1 MAKDIGLTGNPQ
13 YFSQGLMKS
22 SAVKEHD
29 LGAVAVDKKG
39 NKFRY
44 ILCGAT
50 AIVPGQLQQSTA
62 DVAHHTN
69 IACAVAAV
77 LDATITVTLGATL
90 ATANQYAGGYIII
103 NDVDG
108 QGETYRIGSHP
119 AADASATLVLT
130 LEDDVRT
137 ALTTNSQATLVAN
150 PYNGVIV
157 HPTTSTGAPVG
168 VGLYDITAAEYG
180 WLQTHGVISGL
191 NDAGTAIG
199 LGIAPSTN
207 TAGAMMTVAATTNQ
221 IGSAIVAGI
230 STEYNPILL
239 RID

>member
-1 MAKDIGLTGNPQ
+1 MAKDIGLTGNPSM
-13 YFSQGLMKS
+13 FSQGLMRS
-22 SAVKEHD
+22 SAIKEHD
-29 LGAVAVDKKG
+29 LGAMASDNKG
-39 NKFRY
+39 NRYRY
-44 ILCGAT
+44 ILAGAT
-50 AIVPGQLQQSTA
+50 AIVPGKLQQSTA
-62 DVAHHTN
+62 DIANHTN
-69 IACAVAAV
+69 VACAVAA
-77 LDATITVTLGATL
+77 LKATSITVTLGATL

-119 AADASATLVLT
+119 AADASATLALT
-130 LEDDVRT
+130 LEDDIRT
-137 ALTTNSQATLVAN
+137 ATTTNSQATLVAN

-180 WLQTHGVISGL
+180 WLQTHGVIACL

-207 TAGAMMTVAATTNQ
+207 TEGAVMTVAATTNQ

-230 STEYNPILL
+230 STESNPIVI